1 MIVLG
6 IETSCDETSVAIVE
20 KKKKEAFG
28 SILNEQTLSQILKH
42 QPFGGVVPELSFRE
56 HSNSLDSLVKKAL
69 KRSQINIDDID
80 AFASTFGPGLL
91 GGLVVGSNYA
101 KAMSMVC
108 NKPFLAIN
116 HLQAH
121 VLISRMKKKINFPFL
136 CLLVSGG
143 HTQILIAENYKKFVL
158 LGETLD
164 DALGE
169 AFDKTAKLLG
179 LKYPGGPEIEKIAK
193 KSRNNIK
200 FDLPHPLIE
209 KDNFDFSFSGLKT
222 SIRRIVLN
230 GLKKKNIP
238 DLANEFQQTI
248 TRCLCNKLEKA
259 IDFFK
264 KTNNAGTVLITGG
277 VASNNYIRNEI
288 KNLCNKKGMEF
299 HAPDHNLC
307 VDNATMI
314 AWTGIEKLINGER
327 GSELTSLPKPRWSL
341 EDL

>member
-121 VLISRMKKKINFPFL
+121 VLISRMKKRLTFL
-136 CLLVSGG
+136 FYVFLFQVDIHKFLLLR
-143 HTQILIAENYKKFVL
+143 II
-158 LGETLD
+158 
-164 DALGE
+164 
-169 AFDKTAKLLG
+169 
-179 LKYPGGPEIEKIAK
+179 
-193 KSRNNIK
+193 KSL
-200 FDLPHPLIE
+200 F
-209 KDNFDFSFSGLKT
+209 
-222 SIRRIVLN
+222 
-230 GLKKKNIP
+230 
-238 DLANEFQQTI
+238 
-248 TRCLCNKLEKA
+248 C
-259 IDFFK
+259 
-264 KTNNAGTVLITGG
+264 
-277 VASNNYIRNEI
+277 
-288 KNLCNKKGMEF
+288 
-299 HAPDHNLC
+299 
-307 VDNATMI
+307 
-314 AWTGIEKLINGER
+314 
-327 GSELTSLPKPRWSL
+327 
-341 EDL
+341 